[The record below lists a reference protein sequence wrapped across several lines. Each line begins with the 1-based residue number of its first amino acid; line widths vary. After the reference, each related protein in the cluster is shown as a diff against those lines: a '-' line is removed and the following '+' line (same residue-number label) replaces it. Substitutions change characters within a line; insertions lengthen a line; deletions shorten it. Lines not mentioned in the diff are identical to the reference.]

1 MFVSFALQFD
11 MDSKKAKL
19 AKLNL
24 ELEHV
29 KKRIAKYEK
38 KDEEKELSD
47 AEKMLLHDY
56 LDKKKCL
63 KEEIKALEGLL

>member
-11 MDSKKAKL
+11 MDSEEAKL
-19 AKLNL
+19 AKLNV

-47 AEKMLLHDY
+47 AEHMLLHDY
-56 LDKKKCL
+56 LEKENGL
-63 KEEIKALEGLL
+63 KEEIKVLEGLL